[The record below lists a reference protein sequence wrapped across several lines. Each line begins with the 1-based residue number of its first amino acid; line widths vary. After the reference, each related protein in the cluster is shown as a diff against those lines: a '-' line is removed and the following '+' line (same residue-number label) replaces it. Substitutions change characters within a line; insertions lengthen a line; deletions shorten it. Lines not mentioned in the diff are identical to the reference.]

1 MAAKDENNHDEESGE
16 KPKKKSGG
24 KLKLIIIIFLL
35 LIILGVL
42 GGAGYMLFLKP
53 KPEADMNAAADGGA
67 KKQQMAPKKEVTEG
81 GKIGALYPMETFIV
95 NLADSGG
102 TRYLR
107 VTLQL
112 ELDDTKKFAEAL
124 DLRKP
129 QLRDAILTVLASKR
143 YEEVSSAQG
152 KLILKQELLR
162 RLNSIIT
169 EGTIVNVYF
178 TEFVAQ

>member
-1 MAAKDENNHDEESGE
+1 MADEENVNEESSD
-16 KPKKKSGG
+16 KPKKKKGG

-53 KPEADMNAAADGGA
+53 KQDVAADAAPA
-67 KKQQMAPKKEVTEG
+67 KKIAPKKEAREG
-81 GKIGALYPMETFIV
+81 TGIGPLYPLENFIV
-95 NLADSGG
+95 NMADAGG
-102 TRYLR
+102 SRYLR

-124 DLRKP
+124 DTRKP

-162 RLNSIIT
+162 RLNSLVT
-169 EGTIVNVYF
+169 EGTIVNIYF

>member
-1 MAAKDENNHDEESGE
+1 MADDAKNNEEESGE
-16 KPKKKSGG
+16 KKKKKGG
-24 KLKLIIIIFLL
+24 KLKLIIIVLLL

-42 GGAGYMLFLKP
+42 GGAGYMMFLKP
-53 KPEADMNAAADGGA
+53 KPAADMNAAANNTSA
-67 KKQQMAPKKEVTEG
+67 APKKEMKEG
-81 GKIGALYPMETFIV
+81 VGIGPLYPMENFIV
-95 NLADSGG
+95 NMADAGG

-124 DLRKP
+124 DMRKP

-162 RLNSIIT
+162 RVNSLVT
-169 EGTIVNVYF
+169 EGTIVNIYF

>member
-1 MAAKDENNHDEESGE
+1 MAAENKATEEESGG
-16 KPKKKSGG
+16 KKKGG
-24 KLKLIIIIFLL
+24 KLKLIIIVVLL
-35 LIILGVL
+35 LVILGVL
-42 GGAGYMLFLKP
+42 GGAGYMMFLKP
-53 KPEADMNAAADGGA
+53 KPAESADGAA
-67 KKQQMAPKKEVTEG
+67 KKTTAAPEKAKEESAG
-81 GKIGALYPMETFIV
+81 MGPLFPMENFIV
-95 NLADSGG
+95 NMADAGG

-112 ELDDTKKFAEAL
+112 ELDNTKKFAEGL
-124 DLRKP
+124 TLRIP
-129 QLRDAILTVLASKR
+129 QLRDAILTILASKR

-169 EGTIVNVYF
+169 EGTIVNIYF

>member
-1 MAAKDENNHDEESGE
+1 MAEDEKGKDEESSEG
-16 KPKKKSGG
+16 KKKSGG
-24 KLKLIIIIFLL
+24 ALKLIIVILLL

-42 GGAGYMLFLKP
+42 GGAGYMFFMKP
-53 KPEADMNAAADGGA
+53 KPDAAAEVQPA
-67 KKQQMAPKKEVTEG
+67 KKAAAPKKEVKEG
-81 GKIGALYPMETFIV
+81 GGIGSLYPLENFIV
-95 NLADSGG
+95 NMADTGG

-124 DLRKP
+124 DMRKP

-162 RLNSIIT
+162 RLNSLVT
-169 EGTIVNVYF
+169 EGTIVNIYF

>member
-1 MAAKDENNHDEESGE
+1 MADEDKNMEEESGE
-16 KPKKKSGG
+16 SKKKKGG
-24 KLKLIIIIFLL
+24 ALKLIIIVLLL
-35 LIILGVL
+35 LIILVVL
-42 GGAGYMLFLKP
+42 GGAAYMLFLKP
-53 KPEADMNAAADGGA
+53 KPEEAANSAAA
-67 KKQQMAPKKEVTEG
+67 QQTTQAAPKKEMKEG
-81 GKIGALYPMETFIV
+81 GGIGTLYPMENFIV
-95 NLADSGG
+95 NMADSGG

-112 ELDDTKKFAEAL
+112 ELDETKKFAEAL
-124 DLRKP
+124 DMRKP

-162 RLNSIIT
+162 RLNSLVT
-169 EGTIVNVYF
+169 EGTVVNIYF

>member
-1 MAAKDENNHDEESGE
+1 MADEENVAEESSEDGG
-16 KPKKKSGG
+16 KKKKKGG
-24 KLKLIIIIFLL
+24 ALKLIIIVLLL

-42 GGAGYMLFLKP
+42 GGAAYMMFLKP
-53 KPEADMNAAADGGA
+53 KSDATAEVQPTKKAAV
-67 KKQQMAPKKEVTEG
+67 PKKEIKEG
-81 GKIGALYPMETFIV
+81 GGIGALYPLENFIV
-95 NLADSGG
+95 NMADTGG

-124 DLRKP
+124 DMRKP

-162 RLNSIIT
+162 RLNSLVT
-169 EGTIVNVYF
+169 EGTIVNIYF

>member
-1 MAAKDENNHDEESGE
+1 M
-16 KPKKKSGG
+16 
-24 KLKLIIIIFLL
+24 
-35 LIILGVL
+35 L
-42 GGAGYMLFLKP
+42 GGAAYIFLKP
-53 KPEADMNAAADGGA
+53 KPADSADAAPA
-67 KKQQMAPKKEVTEG
+67 KTTQAAPKKEAKEG
-81 GKIGALYPMETFIV
+81 GGIGPLYPMENFIV
-95 NLADSGG
+95 NMADSGG

-112 ELDDTKKFAEAL
+112 ELDQTKKFPEML
-124 DLRKP
+124 DMRKP

-162 RLNSIIT
+162 RINSLVT
-169 EGTIVNVYF
+169 EGTIVNIYF

>member
-1 MAAKDENNHDEESGE
+1 MAEEENVAEESGE
-16 KPKKKSGG
+16 PKKKKKKGG
-24 KLKLIIIIFLL
+24 KLKLIIIILLL

-42 GGAGYMLFLKP
+42 GGAGYMMFLKP
-53 KPEADMNAAADGGA
+53 KPEETAENAPA
-67 KKQQMAPKKEVTEG
+67 KKSAAPKKEKKKEG
-81 GKIGALYPMETFIV
+81 TGIGMLYPLENFIV
-95 NLADSGG
+95 NMADSGG

-112 ELDDTKKFAEAL
+112 ELDDTKKKFVEAL
-124 DLRKP
+124 DMRKP

-162 RLNSIIT
+162 RLNSLIT
-169 EGTIVNVYF
+169 EGSIVNIYF

>member
-1 MAAKDENNHDEESGE
+1 MADEENVADESEGG
-16 KPKKKSGG
+16 KKKKGG
-24 KLKLIIIIFLL
+24 ALKLIIIILLL

-42 GGAGYMLFLKP
+42 GGAAYMMFLKP
-53 KPEADMNAAADGGA
+53 KPTDTAETQPA
-67 KKQQMAPKKEVTEG
+67 KKQAAAPKKEVKEG
-81 GKIGALYPMETFIV
+81 GGIGPLYPLENFIV
-95 NLADSGG
+95 NMADTGG

-112 ELDDTKKFAEAL
+112 ELDETKKFAEAL

-162 RLNSIIT
+162 RLNSLIT
-169 EGTIVNVYF
+169 EGTIVNIYF

>member
-1 MAAKDENNHDEESGE
+1 MAEEEKNNEEESS
-16 KPKKKSGG
+16 PKKKKGG
-24 KLKLIIIIFLL
+24 KIKLIIIILLL

-42 GGAGYMLFLKP
+42 GGAAYMIFLKP
-53 KPEADMNAAADGGA
+53 KPAPEMNAGDAAKA
-67 KKQQMAPKKEVTEG
+67 SVPKKVVKEG
-81 GKIGALYPMETFIV
+81 QGIGPLYPMENFIV
-95 NLADSGG
+95 NMADAGG

-124 DLRKP
+124 DMRKP

-162 RLNSIIT
+162 RINSLVT
-169 EGTIVNVYF
+169 EGTILNIYF

>member
-1 MAAKDENNHDEESGE
+1 MADEENVAEEESGE
-16 KPKKKSGG
+16 KPKKKGG
-24 KLKLIIIIFLL
+24 KLKLIIIVLLL

-42 GGAGYMLFLKP
+42 GGVGYMMFLKP
-53 KPEADMNAAADGGA
+53 KPDETAEMANA
-67 KKQQMAPKKEVTEG
+67 KKAAAPKKEVKEG
-81 GKIGALYPMETFIV
+81 TGIGMLYPLENFIV
-95 NLADSGG
+95 NMADAGG
-102 TRYLR
+102 SRYLR

-112 ELDDTKKFAEAL
+112 ELDETKKFSEAL
-124 DLRKP
+124 DMRKP

-162 RLNSIIT
+162 RLNSLVT
-169 EGTIVNVYF
+169 EGTIVNIYF

>member
-1 MAAKDENNHDEESGE
+1 MADEENVNEEESGE
-16 KPKKKSGG
+16 PKKKKGG
-24 KLKLIIIIFLL
+24 TLKLIIIVFLL

-42 GGAGYMLFLKP
+42 GGVAYMLFLKP
-53 KPEADMNAAADGGA
+53 KPEETEQMAETKKKAA
-67 KKQQMAPKKEVTEG
+67 APKKEKKEG
-81 GKIGALYPMETFIV
+81 EGIGALYPMENFIV
-95 NLADSGG
+95 NMADSGG

-112 ELDDTKKFAEAL
+112 ELDETKKFAEAL
-124 DLRKP
+124 DMRKP

-152 KLILKQELLR
+152 KLILKQELIR
-162 RLNSIIT
+162 RLNSLIT
-169 EGTIVNVYF
+169 EGTIMNIYF

>member
-1 MAAKDENNHDEESGE
+1 MAADEKNTEEESGE
-16 KPKKKSGG
+16 VKKKKGG
-24 KLKLIIIIFLL
+24 KLKLIIIVLL
-35 LIILGVL
+35 LLVILGVL
-42 GGAGYMLFLKP
+42 GGAGYVLFLKP
-53 KPEADMNAAADGGA
+53 KPDAAMENNAA
-67 KKQQMAPKKEVTEG
+67 KKTVAPKKEMKEG
-81 GKIGALYPMETFIV
+81 GGIGALYPLENFIV
-95 NLADSGG
+95 NMADSGG
-102 TRYLR
+102 SRYLR

-162 RLNSIIT
+162 RLNSLIT

>member
-1 MAAKDENNHDEESGE
+1 MAEEENVAEESGE
-16 KPKKKSGG
+16 PKKKKGG
-24 KLKLIIIIFLL
+24 KLKLIIIILLL

-42 GGAGYMLFLKP
+42 GGAGYMMFLKP
-53 KPEADMNAAADGGA
+53 KPEETAENAPA
-67 KKQQMAPKKEVTEG
+67 KKSAAPKKEKKEG
-81 GKIGALYPMETFIV
+81 TGIGMLYPLENFIV
-95 NLADSGG
+95 NMADSGG

-112 ELDDTKKFAEAL
+112 ELDDTKKFVEAL
-124 DLRKP
+124 DMRKP

-162 RLNSIIT
+162 RLNSLIT
-169 EGTIVNVYF
+169 EGSIVNIYF

>member
-1 MAAKDENNHDEESGE
+1 MADEDKNTEEESGG
-16 KPKKKSGG
+16 KKKGG
-24 KLKLIIIIFLL
+24 KLKLIIIILLL

-42 GGAGYMLFLKP
+42 GAAGYVFFLKP
-53 KPEADMNAAADGGA
+53 EPMTND
-67 KKQQMAPKKEVTEG
+67 QQMNQSSQTSAAPKKEAKEG
-81 GKIGALYPMETFIV
+81 GGIGPLYPMENFIV
-95 NLADSGG
+95 NMADSGG
-102 TRYLR
+102 SRYLR

-112 ELDDTKKFAEAL
+112 ELDETKKFTETL
-124 DLRKP
+124 DMRKP

-162 RLNSIIT
+162 RINSLVT
-169 EGTIVNVYF
+169 EGTIVNIYF

>member
-1 MAAKDENNHDEESGE
+1 MADEENVNEEESDS
-16 KPKKKSGG
+16 PKKKGG
-24 KLKLIIIIFLL
+24 KLKLIIIVLLL

-42 GGAGYMLFLKP
+42 GGVAYTLFLKP
-53 KPEADMNAAADGGA
+53 KPEETEEMA
-67 KKQQMAPKKEVTEG
+67 KPQKKAAPKKEKKEG
-81 GKIGALYPMETFIV
+81 TGIGALYPLENFIV
-95 NLADSGG
+95 NMADAGG

-112 ELDDTKKFAEAL
+112 ELDDTKKFVEAL
-124 DLRKP
+124 DMRKP

-162 RLNSIIT
+162 RLNSLVS
-169 EGTIVNVYF
+169 EGSIVNIYF